1 MTLFTDGLVVN
12 RDRNIL
18 DDVASGQF
26 DAAEAAAGQA
36 FFENPTVAA
45 HRINELTDA
54 QEGDVLLIQPSPWDG
69 RGPARD
75 LPSSPMLSQ
84 EEAQARVKDSGLDIT
99 VEPGGIRAGAL
110 DILIERKR
118 AERERQ
124 FVLQNAPA
132 STVPV
137 QLLAGFATSVIDPI
151 NLASAFI
158 PVVGEARYA
167 AMLARAGTVAG
178 RLGVRASVGAIEGA
192 AGAAIVEP
200 LILRAAAQDQSD
212 YDMSD
217 SLLNIAFGTVLGG
230 GLHSVGGAISDIRKR
245 SLEKDLISQE
255 PQPEQ
260 INTPVS
266 AQEPVQTKSIRVNDD
281 PFLSLQDSLRRGLEA
296 DREELRSAA
305 SRQAQEEL
313 MPVIRQELESI
324 ASGKI
329 PNVADLRAESSLTG
343 KAIDALDSTFKARA
357 KEYQRQGQSRKK
369 AESSARKEIE
379 AERQRLEGR
388 RNEIAQS
395 LDTNK
400 QSELAR
406 AGLAQL
412 RRGEIPQIYRERV
425 QSRAKD
431 IAGGYDLASSAR
443 RIAEAAP
450 WEVRH
455 AALKSA
461 VAQAVTGRPVDVEP
475 VFGMADP
482 LTRKAS
488 MDTLKATPARVVDAD
503 AEQVSARAEEAA
515 RITEQ
520 PDLESATQEMDDE
533 VALTDEMAAQAGI
546 DVSAEYKQAD
556 ELLADAETYAAA
568 YRAAA
573 ICQLRN

>member
-12 RDRNIL
+12 RERNIL

-45 HRINELTDA
+45 HRIHELTDA
-54 QEGDVLLIQPSPWDG
+54 QQGEVLLVQPSPWDG

-192 AGAAIVEP
+192 AGAALVEP

-212 YDMSD
+212 YDISD

-230 GLHSVGGAISDIRKR
+230 GLHSVGGAISDIRRQRLMDSIKQESPATSSSVER
-245 SLEKDLISQE
+245 AILSGDEKAADAIHTAIAKGIDADSVEFGKITQARAFE
-255 PQPEQ
+255 E
-260 INTPVS
+260 
-266 AQEPVQTKSIRVNDD
+266 
-281 PFLSLQDSLRRGLEA
+281 LSPGFRAELEA
-296 DREELRSAA
+296 VISSRGAGNTAAAESA
-305 SRQAQEEL
+305 S
-313 MPVIRQELESI
+313 IDKTI
-324 ASGKI
+324 AS
-329 PNVADLRAESSLTG
+329 
-343 KAIDALDSTFKARA
+343 LDSTFESRVGQLREQGLNPLEAVSAARQQIA
-357 KEYQRQGQSRKK
+357 
-369 AESSARKEIE
+369 
-379 AERQRLEGR
+379 AERQDFIQR
-388 RNEIAQS
+388 RETLS
-395 LDTNK
+395 G
-400 QSELAR
+400 ER
-406 AGLAQL
+406 AVEQ
-412 RRGEIPQIYRERV
+412 
-425 QSRAKD
+425 AK
-431 IAGGYDLASSAR
+431 ADLAKIDQGIIPERYRSAIEQRSGEMLASGSSAQVK
-443 RIAEAAP
+443 AEAAP
-450 WEVRH
+450 WPVRQN
-455 AALKSA
+455 ALRAA
-461 VAQAVTGRPVDVEP
+461 VAQAATGRPIDVEP
-475 VFGMADP
+475 VFGVADP
-482 LTRKAS
+482 LTRQAS
-488 MDTLKATPARVVDAD
+488 METLKAEPTRVLDAE
-503 AEQVSARAEEAA
+503 AEQVSVRAEESA
-515 RITEQ
+515 RTAEQ
-520 PDLESATQEMDDE
+520 PDLERATQAMDDE